1 MDKNMHLCSC
11 KNQKNPAQIHS
22 FWKLDKRQ
30 YVIITVF
37 VAPMMDD
44 KDGEVFPRAIWEIE
58 MVHL

>member
-11 KNQKNPAQIHS
+11 KNQKNPAQILS

-37 VAPMMDD
+37 VAPIMVD
-44 KDGEVFPRAIWEIE
+44 KDGEVFPPYGR
-58 MVHL
+58 